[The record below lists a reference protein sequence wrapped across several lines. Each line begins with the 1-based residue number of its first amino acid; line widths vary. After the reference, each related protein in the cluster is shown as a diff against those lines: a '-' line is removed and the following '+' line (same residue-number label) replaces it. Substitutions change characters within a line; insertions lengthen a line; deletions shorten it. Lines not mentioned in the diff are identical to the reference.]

1 MEFALMQ
8 QPSHINTKHPCP
20 GPPPHPHQAHA
31 PRLRLRGGV
40 HQVPHRGLGHPP
52 AQGLRVERRVSEC
65 SVAGD
70 NNMSILLTG
79 LVTSLW

>member
-1 MEFALMQ
+1 MY
-8 QPSHINTKHPCP
+8 INTKHPCP

-52 AQGLRVERRVSEC
+52 AQGLRVERRVLPGEMQRDNAR